1 MSHNNICL
9 DSVYVTSK
17 GTWKIG
23 EFQHCCKFLEVTPDF
38 LKNSRPFRNE
48 ESISPE
54 EKVIYQEETKGI
66 AFSAHLCSIG
76 LLIFFGKK
84 KDDCFLLSL
93 VFLCLLL

>member
-54 EKVIYQEETKGI
+54 EKVIYREETFG
-66 AFSAHLCSIG
+66 AEFSAHLYSIDIVT
-76 LLIFFGKK
+76 LFDKK
-84 KDDCFLLSL
+84 N
-93 VFLCLLL
+93 